1 MRTYKKGM
9 KGLVMCL
16 LGIWLLS
23 GNTMAVS
30 VCAQEATEISRIM
43 TTQQTVDMKTEPDET
58 AETIHSYSAG
68 DSILVTGE
76 TQGWYRVRFQDLT
89 GYIPQAGIVEME
101 LDVTALDE
109 QFAIEEEEGKML
121 VEAVEHQRD
130 EARRSKIWGAVIVV
144 LVLAIFAT
152 GIVSTMKGGK
162 ERGGKKHIIN

>member
-1 MRTYKKGM
+1 MRIWKEKR
-9 KGLVMCL
+9 KGLIMLL

-30 VCAQEATEISRIM
+30 VCAQEVTETSRIM
-43 TTQQTVDMKTEPDET
+43 TTQQTVDMKTEPDEA

-68 DSILVTGE
+68 DSIFVTGE

-89 GYIPQAGIVEME
+89 GYIPQEGIVEMQ

-109 QFAIEEEEGKML
+109 QFALEEEEGKML

-144 LVLAIFAT
+144 LVIAIFAT
-152 GIVSTMKGGK
+152 GIVSTMKAPRRA
-162 ERGGKKHIIN
+162 EEKKA